1 MYDMSLYLKYL
12 YPERPGIRI
21 GVVFLITFALQ
32 GCSHGDLTEPFFQ
45 NVVVIISDDHT
56 YTTVG
61 CYGNP
66 VVRTPNIDRIAADGI
81 RFTNA
86 YANAPICS
94 ASRQSLLTGRYPHA
108 SGVNLLFTPF
118 NDEMNYTVAE
128 HLQAHGIA
136 TGIFGKTHWND
147 WVYSGYWEKWPTF
160 GFDTVVTSG
169 DWQDWLRRHPPD
181 PIQGRI
187 PTRANSHG
195 RRDILWQK
203 NADMLPVPY
212 RDAES
217 EGTFLASSAIDFI
230 RAHGEKRF
238 FLWLAFHEPHAP
250 FSFPVEYAGRVHPDS
265 VLLQEGSPEDSCW
278 IPEIFRNLTAD
289 QKRRIIASYYTS
301 VEYMD
306 KNVGMVL
313 DALDASG
320 IGDRTLV
327 VYLSDQGYLLNDHD
341 RFEKHTMW
349 AESIKAPL
357 IFKGK
362 GLPGGVVSGEVVE
375 FVDLV
380 PTLCEALGVGTFEG
394 LQGESMLPRLTGS
407 GSHSR
412 EYAFAEYLEDNM
424 AMVASRRWK
433 YVFTIGKRDLGLGYA
448 TGRGPSGVVHML
460 YDLERDPRETTNL
473 AYCEEYREM
482 VDSLQGVML
491 HRFMETHPMARYVPS
506 GLKTTG
512 KLIWFC
518 EPTDVGDDTGSGEP
532 DRIFE
537 KKHAC
542 D

>member
-1 MYDMSLYLKYL
+1 MRQTLNDLFAK
-12 YPERPGIRI
+12 RPGIRI
-21 GVVFLITFALQ
+21 GGLFLAACLLP
-32 GCSHGDLTEPFFQ
+32 GCGHGSVTEPLFR
-45 NVVVIISDDHT
+45 NVVVIISDDHAA
-56 YTTVG
+56 TVAG

-66 VVRTPNIDRIAADGI
+66 VIRTPNIDRIAATGT
-81 RFTNA
+81 RFANA

-94 ASRQSLLTGRYPHA
+94 ASRQSLLTGKYPHA

-118 NDEMNYTVAE
+118 NDDMNHTVAE

-136 TGIFGKTHWND
+136 TGMFGKTHWND
-147 WVYSGYWEKWPTF
+147 WVYWNYWEEWPTY

-169 DWQDWLRRHPPD
+169 DWQAWLKRHPPD
-181 PIQGRI
+181 PLGGGI
-187 PTRANSHG
+187 PTRANTPA
-195 RRDILWQK
+195 RNDILWQK

-217 EGTFLASSAIDFI
+217 QGTFLASRAIDFM
-230 RAHGEKRF
+230 RAHGEERF

-250 FSFPVEYAGRVHPDS
+250 FSFPVEYAGKYHPDS
-265 VLLQEGSPEDSCW
+265 VLLPGGSPEDARW
-278 IPEIFRNLTAD
+278 IPEIFRDLTEK
-289 QKRRIIASYYTS
+289 QKRGIVASYYTS

-313 DALDASG
+313 DELDASG
-320 IGDRTLV
+320 LGEQTLV
-327 VYLSDQGYLLNDHD
+327 VYLSDQGYLLNEHR

-357 IFKGK
+357 VFSGK
-362 GLPGGVVSGEVVE
+362 GLSGGTVSEEVVE
-375 FVDLV
+375 LVDLV

-394 LQGESMLPRLTGS
+394 LQGESLLPLLTGS
-407 GSHSR
+407 GAHVR

-424 AMVASRRWK
+424 AMVASRQWK
-433 YVFTIGKRDLGLGYA
+433 YVFTTGKRDLGLGYA
-448 TGRGPSGVVHML
+448 TGKGPSGVVHML

-473 AYCEEYREM
+473 AYRDEYRTM

-491 HRFMETHPMARYVPS
+491 QRFMETHPMACYVPS
-506 GLKTTG
+506 GLNTTG

-537 KKHAC
+537 KEHIYE
-542 D
+542 